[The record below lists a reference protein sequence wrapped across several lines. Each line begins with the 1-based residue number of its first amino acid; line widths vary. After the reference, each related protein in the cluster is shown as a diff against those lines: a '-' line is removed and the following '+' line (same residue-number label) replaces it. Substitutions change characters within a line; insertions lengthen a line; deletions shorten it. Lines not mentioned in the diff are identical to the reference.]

1 MSRYGWQ
8 FYAAAFFFVI
18 CIVVLCIMELTSFDF
33 VVSDLLYQ
41 ESIQQWLVSANNQSL
56 HFIFYDGIKTVYIGV
71 ILIVLVALFA
81 QKVPNEYKKGA
92 ITFVVSVILI
102 TSLVGLLKAST
113 NMACP
118 KDLMIYSGDV
128 VYKKLFDFYSISDL
142 PSRIQ
147 RCFPA
152 GHAGLGYA
160 FISLAFIPVQVRN
173 KVWLGTLMFVVGS
186 CMGVYKMVIGD
197 HFISHTLVSLFI
209 SLTIIFLVNG
219 IVEKY
224 SSTKKIRY

>member
-8 FYAAAFFFVI
+8 FYAAALSFVL
-18 CIVVLCIMELTSFDF
+18 CIVALCIMELSSLDF
-33 VVSDLLYQ
+33 AVSDLLFQ
-41 ESIQQWLVSANNQSL
+41 ESIQQWLVSANNERL
-56 HFIFYDGIKTVYIGV
+56 HFIFYDGIKTVYMGLV
-71 ILIVLVALFA
+71 VIVLVALFA

-118 KDLMIYSGDV
+118 KDLMIYNGDI

-160 FISLAFIPVQVRN
+160 FIAVAFIPVQVKHKIR
-173 KVWLGTLMFVVGS
+173 LGILMFVIGS
-186 CMGVYKMVIGD
+186 CMGIYKMAIGD

-224 SSTKKIRY
+224 SSTKK